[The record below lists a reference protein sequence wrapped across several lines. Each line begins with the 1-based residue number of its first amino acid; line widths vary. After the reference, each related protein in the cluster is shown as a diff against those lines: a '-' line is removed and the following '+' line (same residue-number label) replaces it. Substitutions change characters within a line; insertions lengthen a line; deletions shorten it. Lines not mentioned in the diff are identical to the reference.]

1 MHKKSQ
7 DLCLDIISY
16 NISLP
21 LIQVHSVHQYNK
33 SPFTGY
39 IWTYSLYIIL
49 F

>member
-16 NISLP
+16 DISLP

-39 IWTYSLYIIL
+39 IYGLILYI
-49 F
+49 